1 MSTGDLSEAPDP
13 EDLDAIEIAITD
25 TLDLHSFRPAEVAGV
40 VHDYLDA
47 AWDKGLRELR
57 IIHGRGIGAQR
68 RTVRKVLERDE
79 RVTEIS
85 DAADGSGWGATVVK
99 LG

>member
-1 MSTGDLSEAPDP
+1 MSAADPPDSSDP
-13 EDLDAIEIAITD
+13 SDLDAFEIAITD
-25 TLDLHSFRPAEVAGV
+25 TLDLHSFRPSEVADV
-40 VHDYLDA
+40 VCDYVDA

-57 IIHGRGIGAQR
+57 IIHGRGTGAQR

-79 RVTEIS
+79 RVRQIS
-85 DAADGSGWGATVVK
+85 DAGDRSGWGATVVK